1 MVRVVG
7 KHQRIENQ
15 KAEDRASENIHVQ
28 DFLSYKQSKDVA
40 KKILQFIAI
49 TVAEH
54 PSKIIALLQKF
65 GIQVS
70 TKPKSNELVKV
81 LIDNIAKNDDDFN
94 AALGTLIHENIP
106 NLPPIE
112 EHDSFNPSED
122 IAKTVGKSA
131 GGAVSGGWMGAALG
145 VVSGGL
151 GLANSAQQAKTE
163 KAKASAMTMSSLLH
177 YKSTQEQ
184 SRGSNKSSKTK
195 ITIAIVSLVGLIGGG
210 ILLYVLTRPNPQV
223 KPLKQGA

>member
-7 KHQRIENQ
+7 KHQRIEGQ
-15 KAEDRASENIHVQ
+15 KAEDRSSENIHVQ
-28 DFLSYKQSKDVA
+28 DFISYKQSKDVA

-81 LIDNIAKNDDDFN
+81 LIDNIAKNDDEFN
-94 AALGTLIHENIP
+94 AALGILIHENIP

-122 IAKTVGKSA
+122 IAKTVGKTA
-131 GGAVSGGWMGAALG
+131 GGAASGGWIGAAIGL
-145 VVSGGL
+145 VSGGL

-163 KAKASAMTMSSLLH
+163 KEKASAMTMSSLLQ
-177 YKSTQEQ
+177 YKTVQEQ
-184 SRGSNKSSKTK
+184 NKGSNKSSKTK
-195 ITIAIVSLVGLIGGG
+195 ITIAIVSIVGLIGGG
-210 ILLYVLTRPNPQV
+210 ILLYVMTRPNTQV
-223 KPLKQGA
+223 KPLTQGA